1 MSHCLYSCELRDL
14 LRSKE
19 SKVNK
24 LKQVLNDLNDL
35 RYFQPHRHRE
45 VELKTAIVNE
55 KIEESLT
62 EARQLIVQIAHGFE
76 KCNPEE

>member
-1 MSHCLYSCELRDL
+1 MSHCLYSCKLRDL

-24 LKQVLNDLNDL
+24 LKQVLNDLDDL

-45 VELKTAIVNE
+45 VELKTAIVN
-55 KIEESLT
+55 KMIENSLT
-62 EARQLIVQIAHGFE
+62 EARQLIVQIAHGCK

>member
-24 LKQVLNDLNDL
+24 LKQVLNDLDDL
-35 RYFQPHRHRE
+35 CYFQPHRHRE

-62 EARQLIVQIAHGFE
+62 EARQLIVQIAHGCE
-76 KCNPEE
+76 NCNPED

>member
-24 LKQVLNDLNDL
+24 LKQVLNDLEDL

-55 KIEESLT
+55 KIEESMT
-62 EARQLIVQIAHGFE
+62 EARQLTVQIAHGCE
-76 KCNPEE
+76 NCNPED